1 MKYKYTPDPN
11 MARNIGLRILRH
23 AVDDDRFLRI
33 FSSTSTIIRAS
44 VKSCASAHDDVFVDD
59 EGYYIEELL
68 GLSFVLLQAKIS
80 RVEEAATK
88 WPLAL
93 EDVRDLGGPYKGTG
107 KSLVSLIWAIA
118 NYYKHNDTWGSEE
131 WSDEVLDPKMFSKE
145 VRSKIELARKTRR
158 IVGEKKGLGFV
169 RGLSAGNMRTAY
181 EFFAVDWTS
190 DCTPLADKV
199 QEWAKAVYEKCAN
212 P

>member
-1 MKYKYTPDPN
+1 MKYTPDPN
-11 MARNIGLRILRH
+11 MARNLGLQILRH

-44 VKSCASAHDDVFVDD
+44 VKSCASAHDEIFVDD

-68 GLSFVLLQAKIS
+68 GLSFVLLQAKIT

-93 EDVRDLGGPYKGTG
+93 KDVRDLGGLYKSTS
-107 KSLVSLIWAIA
+107 KSLVSLICAIA

-131 WSDEVLDPKMFSKE
+131 WSDEALGPKLESF
-145 VRSKIELARKTRR
+145 RSKIELARKTRR
-158 IVGEKKGLGFV
+158 IVGELGFV

-181 EFFAVDWTS
+181 AFFDVDWTS

-199 QEWAKAVYEKCAN
+199 QEGAKAVYEKCAN